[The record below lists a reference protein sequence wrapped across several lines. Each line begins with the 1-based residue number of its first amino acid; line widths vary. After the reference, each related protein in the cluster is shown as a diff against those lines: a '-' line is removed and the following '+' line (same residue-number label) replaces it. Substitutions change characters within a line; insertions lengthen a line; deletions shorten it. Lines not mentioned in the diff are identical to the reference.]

1 MPRTQATLQGADSER
16 FRNVSER
23 VGELRGGAE
32 PSNAE
37 LIRMMM
43 DQFDPTA
50 AVTTPDGSLNT
61 GGLLEK

>member
-16 FRNVSER
+16 FRNIREL

-37 LIRMMM
+37 LIRMML
-43 DQFDPTA
+43 DQFDPGD
-50 AVTTPDGSLNT
+50 AVTSPDGSNFT
-61 GGLLEK
+61 GDLLS

>member
-1 MPRTQATLQGADSER
+1 MARTQATLQGADSER

-37 LIRMMM
+37 LIRLMM
-43 DQFDPTA
+43 DQFDPTD
-50 AVTTPDGSLNT
+50 AVIQPNESS
-61 GGLLEK
+61 GLLDR